1 MKFSQTAVLVFSRC
15 LSPYFK
21 INTTRFTNLK
31 VDLQTITASIIPI
44 VLYDSPN
51 GYIVSYFYRPFYISI
66 DLFISSFFVSNYLAK
81 LYIPRWLI
89 KFSNLWCSDYWK
101 MRLHARKMKVYILTL
116 LQVKLSLKF
125 LSSPQGRWKLLIPQ
139 KSMG

>member
-21 INTTRFTNLK
+21 INTTHFTNLK

-66 DLFISSFFVSNYLAK
+66 D
-81 LYIPRWLI
+81 
-89 KFSNLWCSDYWK
+89 
-101 MRLHARKMKVYILTL
+101 VY
-116 LQVKLSLKF
+116 LSLHF
-125 LSSPQGRWKLLIPQ
+125 LCQIISQNCISDDG
-139 KSMG
+139 